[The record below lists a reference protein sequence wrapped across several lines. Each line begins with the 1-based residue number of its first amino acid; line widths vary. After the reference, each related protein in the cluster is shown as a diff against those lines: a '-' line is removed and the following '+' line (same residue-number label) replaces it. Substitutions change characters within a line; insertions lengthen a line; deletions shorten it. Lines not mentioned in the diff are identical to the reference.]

1 LLLGRACPVRL
12 EGLRACMDLA
22 QHDRVGLLLRHMYL
36 ELQGAWLGC
45 QATLDVSLQVP
56 QVLLALA
63 RDGFNGRH
71 DCKVGYVFVPLS
83 PPRIVEELNRL
94 SNKVACIHVASWP
107 KAADA
112 GGC

>member
-1 LLLGRACPVRL
+1 
-12 EGLRACMDLA
+12 
-22 QHDRVGLLLRHMYL
+22 
-36 ELQGAWLGC
+36 
-45 QATLDVSLQVP
+45 
-56 QVLLALA
+56 
-63 RDGFNGRH
+63 
-71 DCKVGYVFVPLS
+71 VFVPLS